1 MIVSII
7 TPVFNS
13 ELFLAATIE
22 SVLRQTYSD
31 WELILIDGGSCDKSN
46 EICQEYVKKDIRIK
60 LLNNQNDCGP
70 AHARCTGIKAAKGD
84 YIAFLDADDLWDEDK
99 LLIQLKEMREKNI
112 SFSYTRC
119 RELQPNGKTVSRIL
133 PTKISFSYPSY
144 LGQRG
149 IYALTVII
157 KKDLLSEDII
167 SIWNKD
173 SYDDTLWWLLVM
185 KKGVKA
191 FLIDKDLALYRL
203 SPNQLSAN
211 RIYTIKR
218 VYSLFNFFPEIGFWR
233 KNYYFISYLVDSGI
247 RQFLLKYTRKHT
259 I

>member
-13 ELFLAATIE
+13 ELFLEETIK
-22 SVLRQTYSD
+22 SVLKQTFTN
-31 WELILIDGGSCDKSN
+31 WELILIDGGSSDRSN
-46 EICQEYVKKDIRIK
+46 EICNEYVKKDTRIK
-60 LLNNQNDCGP
+60 LLNNINDCGP
-70 AHARCTGIKAAKGD
+70 AHARYTGIKAAKGD
-84 YIAFLDADDLWDEDK
+84 YIAFLDADDLWSENK
-99 LLIQLKEMREKNI
+99 LLVQLREMQEKNI

-119 RELQPNGKTVSRIL
+119 RELQPNGKTVSRVL

-149 IYALTVII
+149 IYALTVVI
-157 KKDLLSEDII
+157 KKELLSEDII
-167 SIWNKD
+167 SIWNRD
-173 SYDDTLWWLLVM
+173 SYDDTLWWLLIM

-191 FLIDKDLALYRL
+191 FLVDADLALYRL

-211 RIYTIKR
+211 RLYTIKR
-218 VYSLFNFFPEIGFWR
+218 VYSIFNFFPEVNFLE
-233 KNYYFISYLVDSGI
+233 KNMYFISYLVNSGI